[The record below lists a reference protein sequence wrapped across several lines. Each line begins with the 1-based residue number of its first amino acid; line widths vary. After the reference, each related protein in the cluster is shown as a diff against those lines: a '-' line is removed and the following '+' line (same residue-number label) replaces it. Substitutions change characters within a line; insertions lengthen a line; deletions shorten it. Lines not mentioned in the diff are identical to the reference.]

1 MSWRATGCCTNTPI
15 SGGASTSCSLESTG
29 GTASG
34 EATAPLSALWDGSL
48 SSTES
53 QHFYPYWASLLSFP
67 PSCSPNA
74 NTVSS
79 VVSALWCP
87 NLKSYI
93 LMIGFWCVWWW
104 VLVLLG
110 FFALLGKVPPTQGS
124 SNAHCKKWW
133 YSLLW
138 SSRRKIVCLNGPWP
152 PVLLESQ

>member
-1 MSWRATGCCTNTPI
+1 MSWRATGCCTNTLI
-15 SGGASTSCSLESTG
+15 SGAASTSCSLASTG
-29 GTASG
+29 GTVSG
-34 EATAPLSALWDGSL
+34 EAAAPLSAPWNGSL

-53 QHFYPYWASLLSFP
+53 QHFYPFRASLLSFP

-74 NTVSS
+74 STVSVWS
-79 VVSALWCP
+79 QHFDVQTWNHIFWWSGFGA
-87 NLKSYI
+87 SDG
-93 LMIGFWCVWWW
+93 GFWFRW
-104 VLVLLG
+104 V

-138 SSRRKIVCLNGPWP
+138 SSRRKIVRLNGPWP